1 MTTCKEIYDYL
12 NSFAPVETQE
22 GFDNAGFLFGDI
34 HAEVRKVL
42 LALDATSEV
51 IAEAAEKKVQM
62 IVTHHPLIFGSFK
75 NVLADDPTGKKLMEL
90 AKKNLCVIS
99 MHTNLDKADGG
110 VNDVLIRLLSADFS
124 DLRGIQE
131 PESEDGIDSRDL
143 LRVPGNEIMR
153 AAVLAEECPLEVY
166 LKYVKSRLNSNG
178 LRYYDAGRPVHKIA
192 CIGGA
197 GGDGIRAAFDFGC
210 DTYITA
216 DLKYSAFLEAK
227 ELGINLI
234 DADHFCTENPIMY
247 ELKSLLGD
255 RFPETDF
262 IISEKHRQTAQFI

>member
-12 NSFAPVETQE
+12 NEFAPVETQE

-34 HAEVRKVL
+34 HAEVQRVL

-51 IAEAAEKKVQM
+51 IAEAVEKKAQL

-75 NVLADDPTGKKLMEL
+75 NVLSEDPTGKKLIEL
-90 AKKNLCVIS
+90 AKKEICVLS
-99 MHTNLDKADGG
+99 MHTNLDKAEGG
-110 VNDVLIRLLSADFS
+110 VNDVLIRLLGVEKSAD
-124 DLRGIQE
+124 D
-131 PESEDGIDSRDL
+131 IDDYENTEAFASGACT
-143 LRVPGNEIMR
+143 RVPGDPIMR
-153 AAVLAEECPLEVY
+153 AGTLKEEIALVDY

-197 GGDGIRAAFDFGC
+197 GGDGIRTAFEFGC
-210 DTYITA
+210 DTYISA

-234 DADHFCTENPIMY
+234 DADHFCTENPVVY

-255 RFPETDF
+255 RFPHTEF
-262 IISEKHRQTAQFI
+262 MISDRHCQTAQFV